1 MQPVSAS
8 ASKLPTH
15 LKCLSDTKVTCEFG
29 KRKLRNTCCL
39 IRDDKRLNSEQL
51 DQDLVHV
58 TITKALDS
66 YSFSFSLAIAESNR
80 PLLLQPSCLRFRDA
94 VGHKVTCETGNRK
107 LRDT

>member
-1 MQPVSAS
+1 M
-8 ASKLPTH
+8 
-15 LKCLSDTKVTCEFG
+15 LSDTRVTCEFG
-29 KRKLRNTCCL
+29 KRKLRNTCCF

-66 YSFSFSLAIAESNR
+66 YSFSLAIAKSNR
-80 PLLLQPSCLRFRDA
+80 PLLLQPSCLRCRDA
-94 VGHKVTCETGNRK
+94 VGHKVACEIGSRK